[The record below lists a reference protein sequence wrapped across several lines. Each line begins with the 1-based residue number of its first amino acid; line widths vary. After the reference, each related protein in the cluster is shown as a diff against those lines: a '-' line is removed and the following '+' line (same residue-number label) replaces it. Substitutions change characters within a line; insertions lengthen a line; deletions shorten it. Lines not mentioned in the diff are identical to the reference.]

1 MPLVGTWMAQHF
13 DYHIAL
19 FVAAGIRMVGV
30 LLIYLLKIG
39 RTPLPQ
45 ETLTSE

>member
-1 MPLVGTWMAQHF
+1 MPLVGTWMAQHL
-13 DYHIAL
+13 DYQIAL

-39 RTPLPQ
+39 RTPV
-45 ETLTSE
+45 SEKILAT